1 MAQSQPQIPDLLVQV
16 IDRLLQLVL
25 LLQLLLQFAIVL
37 AHAVQLGRVLVV
49 SLGQVLQ
56 VPRKLL
62 TRSALGQ
69 LGRCEIRV
77 GYILA
82 HRILVLLEFA

>member
-25 LLQLLLQFAIVL
+25 LLQLLLQFAIML
-37 AHAVQLGRVLVV
+37 SHAIQLGRVLVV

-56 VPRKLL
+56 VPRKLS
-62 TRSALGQ
+62 TRV
-69 LGRCEIRV
+69 R
-77 GYILA
+77 
-82 HRILVLLEFA
+82 LVSSDGMEFG